1 MARTGI
7 KIQISD
13 SVLGAPLD
21 VNATTMIFS
30 SEVGSPQDVIS
41 GRSLDEL
48 HSKGL
53 NVSHAL
59 YKAAQQYFNPSPTVN
74 LDGNLLWVCGD
85 IDVMNSKD
93 NICEAVRKT
102 VANSFDERPRQLV
115 FLARGGEDYGFGGVD
130 KTVAEDVIQAAISQ
144 LATEGIRVVA
154 IVATPLNGGEGDE
167 DINSTIANADDVTKW
182 NAPFVAVCPMSTS
195 TLSQEVFGAVYVAST
210 LATTSVGTSIGD
222 GGLSAIQ
229 TPSILAVES
238 DFGTM
243 AQSVD
248 VRTLSLAQV
257 DMLGEKGY
265 LFTRT
270 RPPRNGL
277 WWNDGA
283 TCNDPANALSSLE
296 ACRTICALADALQA
310 FFVPYINTRVP
321 VDNNG
326 NIQST
331 YKQVVLDAARASVIQ
346 PYIDSGDIS
355 DARIDLVAKDND
367 FIGTRTWEVTLSV
380 LPASTLRWINGYVF
394 YVKNLS

>member
-30 SEVGSPQDVIS
+30 SEDTPTQDVIS

-48 HSKGL
+48 KSKGL
-53 NVSHAL
+53 DASSAL
-59 YKAAQQYFNPSPTVN
+59 YAAAQQYFNPSPTVS
-74 LDGNLLWVCGD
+74 LDGNLLWVYGD
-85 IDVMNSKD
+85 IDVMTGAT

-115 FLARGGEDYGFGGVD
+115 FLARGGDDTGFGGAN
-130 KTVAEDVIQAAISQ
+130 KTTAENVIQAAISQ

-154 IVATPLNGGEGDE
+154 IVATPLDGGEGE
-167 DINSTIANADDVTKW
+167 DINSTIVNADDITKW
-182 NAPFVAVCPMSTS
+182 NAPFVAVCPMSAS
-195 TLSQEVFGAVYVAST
+195 VENKEVFGAVYVAST
-210 LATTSVGTSIGD
+210 LATISVGTSIGD

-229 TPSILAVES
+229 TPSILAVED
-238 DFGTM
+238 DFGEM
-243 AQSVD
+243 YGSVD

-283 TCNDPANALSSLE
+283 TCNDPDNALSSLE
-296 ACRTICALADALQA
+296 ACRTICTLADALQS

-367 FIGTRTWEVTLSV
+367 FIGTRTWEVTLSI
-380 LPASTLRWINGYVF
+380 LPASTLRWIDGYVF